1 MKLLSKVYY
10 KKRNCWIKRY
20 WYPTLLLIIAKFFSR
35 AIIPV
40 SPSTVGELTWYCEN
54 FTSAGFKIVPSCV
67 LTPFFFFS

>member
-40 SPSTVGELTWYCEN
+40 SPSTVGELCPT
-54 FTSAGFKIVPSCV
+54 FLLHLV
-67 LTPFFFFS
+67 L